1 MGKEW
6 KLRRQCCRYSVH
18 RPPKAAIH
26 GGPEGV
32 YSMVLSFV
40 YAVDD
45 HGVEFR
51 YRGEGGRDPKTKKLV
66 VSSFHRYHFELCTSY
81 VDSLLPD

>member
-1 MGKEW
+1 M
-6 KLRRQCCRYSVH
+6 L
-18 RPPKAAIH
+18 
-26 GGPEGV
+26 
-32 YSMVLSFV
+32 LSYV

-66 VSSFHRYHFELCTSY
+66 VSSFIIIILDFVCGQLVDRLNLCDRRTSPPCI
-81 VDSLLPD
+81 LIR

>member
-1 MGKEW
+1 
-6 KLRRQCCRYSVH
+6 
-18 RPPKAAIH
+18 
-26 GGPEGV
+26 
-32 YSMVLSFV
+32 MVLSFV

-66 VSSFHRYHFELCTSY
+66 VSSFTIILDFACGQLVDRLNVCDRRTSPPY
-81 VDSLLPD
+81 ILIR

>member
-6 KLRRQCCRYSVH
+6 KLRRQCSRNSVH
-18 RPPKAAIH
+18 SPPKAAIH

-32 YSMVLSFV
+32 YSMVLSFM

-66 VSSFHRYHFELCTSY
+66 VSSFHHHHHLVLCIH
-81 VDSLLPD
+81 VGSLLPN